1 LTRLSKVIFVSA
13 LISIGFAGRTEAST
27 ITCPTTGSPD
37 RQMTVS
43 NALTCVTMGPVS
55 GTAQADDLHDA
66 FGGTWFAAG
75 TFNKDT
81 GEGTN
86 NWLTFDIVSGAWGS
100 LPAAGTWAIDPMLW
114 QLYPRAALS
123 FHLGNGGGN
132 PDIFLFE
139 IIPGTLSGTF
149 DIVKLSGT
157 GGGFSNI
164 VLWADPPGDGVCT
177 SGDCQQLAAVPEPAS
192 LLLLGTGLAGLAIQ
206 LRKRYARK

>member
-1 LTRLSKVIFVSA
+1 MTRLSKVVFVSA
-13 LISIGFAGRTEAST
+13 LISIGFAAQTEAST
-27 ITCPTTGSPD
+27 ITCPTVGSPD

-43 NALTCVTMGPVS
+43 SALACATLGPVN
-55 GTAQADDLHDA
+55 GTAKADDLHNA

-75 TFNKDT
+75 TFNPGN
-81 GEGTN
+81 GEGTDQ
-86 NWLTFDIVSGAWGS
+86 WLTFDITGGAWGS
-100 LPAAGTWAIDPMLW
+100 LPASGTWAIDPMLW

-139 IIPGTLSGTF
+139 IEPGQLSGTF
-149 DIVKLSGT
+149 DIVRLSGS

-164 VLWADPPGDGVCT
+164 VLWADPPGDGFCT
-177 SGDCQQLAAVPEPAS
+177 EGGPCAPAAVPEPAS
-192 LLLLGTGLAGLAIQ
+192 LLLLGTGLAGLAVQ